1 MFKKV
6 IIPAFMLALAAA
18 QPALASNCSQHGMN
32 LAEKAASAGIFNT
45 LIAAAEAAGLV
56 DVLATGGPLTVFAP
70 TDEAFAA
77 LPEGTVEN
85 LLQNPNELAK
95 VLKYHLVPG
104 SVLSGSLNDGA
115 SVSTVLGPAINVS
128 TEGGVFVGGAQVT
141 KPDVEAS
148 NGVIHVID
156 RVLLPTI

>member
-1 MFKKV
+1 
-6 IIPAFMLALAAA
+6 
-18 QPALASNCSQHGMN
+18 MN

-56 DVLATGGPLTVFAP
+56 DVLANGGPLTVFAP
-70 TDEAFAA
+70 TDDAFAA

-104 SVLSGSLNDGA
+104 SVHSGSLNDGA
-115 SVSTVLGPAINVS
+115 SVITVLGPAINVS

-156 RVLLPTI
+156 RVLLPTT

>member
-1 MFKKV
+1 MLKK
-6 IIPAFMLALAAA
+6 ILIPAFMMALAAV
-18 QPALASNCSQHGMN
+18 QPAVASGCSQHDMN

-45 LIAAAEAAGLV
+45 LLAAAEAAGLV
-56 DVLATGGPLTVFAP
+56 NVLTNGGPLTVFAP
-70 TDEAFAA
+70 TDDAFAA

-85 LLQNPNELAK
+85 LLQNPDDLAK
-95 VLKYHLVPG
+95 VLKYHLA
-104 SVLSGSLNDGA
+104 SGSMLSDSLNSGA
-115 SVSTVLGPAINVS
+115 SIITVLGPTINVS
-128 TEGGVFVGGAQVT
+128 TEGGFFVGGAKVT

>member
-1 MFKKV
+1 M
-6 IIPAFMLALAAA
+6 
-18 QPALASNCSQHGMN
+18 
-32 LAEKAASAGIFNT
+32 
-45 LIAAAEAAGLV
+45 IAAAEAAGLV
-56 DVLATGGPLTVFAP
+56 DVLANGGPLTVFAP
-70 TDEAFAA
+70 TDDAFAA
-77 LPEGTVEN
+77 LPVGTVEN

-115 SVSTVLGPAINVS
+115 SVITVLGPAINVS

-141 KPDVEAS
+141 KPDVKAS